1 VTDPVFDTIICLS
14 ITEWSAMPQNSHHLM
29 REASRRGY
37 RVLFVDPIGLRR
49 IRFRRKDISRLIGRL
64 RHASRPFVNVE
75 DLITRLAPL
84 GVPFQDTTVGAAIN
98 RWLLA
103 TQIRLALR
111 KLKPNRSLL
120 WSYTPYF
127 LDLSSEL
134 NCDLSVYYRVDDYCT
149 SPYINTEYIER
160 QEAAAVSVADL
171 CIAAN
176 TESAETLQEA
186 HASILVPNG
195 LDMTVYGADEPTSD
209 PISTVSHP
217 RLLFA
222 GTFDTWVDIS
232 LIHDLARAHQEW
244 NVVLAGQSKLDLS
257 SVTIL
262 PNVHYLGLLPYAQLP
277 ALMAHCDIGLVPYYV
292 NRFTKSA
299 CIGKIYQYLAMGLP
313 VASTPVL
320 NESDYGNHVTCSPST
335 NADAYGSTIREL
347 LRTDSQEK
355 KLMRRKYGLEQTWS
369 ARFDAIEAEIR
380 RLLAEKR
387 TRSN

>member
-1 VTDPVFDTIICLS
+1 
-14 ITEWSAMPQNSHHLM
+14 MPQNSHHLM

-64 RHASRPFVNVE
+64 RHASRPLVNVE

-84 GVPFQDTTVGAAIN
+84 GVPFQDTIVGAAIN

-127 LDLSSEL
+127 LGLGSEL

-149 SPYINTEYIER
+149 SPYINTDYIER
-160 QEAAAVSVADL
+160 QEAAAVGVADL

-176 TESAETLQEA
+176 TESAEMLRA
-186 HASILVPNG
+186 ARASILVPNG

-222 GTFDTWVDIS
+222 GTFDTWVDIG

-244 NVVLAGQSKLDLS
+244 NIVLAGESKLDLN

-335 NADAYGSTIREL
+335 NADAYESMIREL
-347 LRTDSQEK
+347 AGRFFLTLKNIYSGIFAQYANFGSPKRMK
-355 KLMRRKYGLEQTWS
+355 WS
-369 ARFDAIEAEIR
+369 NESYVEW
-380 RLLAEKR
+380 
-387 TRSN
+387 